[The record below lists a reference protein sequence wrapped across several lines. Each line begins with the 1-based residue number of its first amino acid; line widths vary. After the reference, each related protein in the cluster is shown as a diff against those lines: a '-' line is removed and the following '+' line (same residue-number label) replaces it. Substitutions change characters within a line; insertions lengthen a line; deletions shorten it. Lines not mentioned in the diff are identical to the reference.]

1 MQNTELILSVL
12 ALIFA
17 ALTIRAYLKG
27 DTLQKCIFKPLAM
40 LCIIAIAF
48 LQPGGDLQYYKIA
61 ILIGLGFSLIGDMF
75 LIFDKTMFVPGL
87 VTFLLAHFCYVAAF
101 YQAPAGA
108 NAVYSA
114 VPFVLYF
121 AIFMRI
127 LWYSL
132 GAMKWPV
139 MAYALTITMM
149 GRFAMNRWLNA
160 GDGGGIEALLAFAGA
175 LVFIVSDS
183 FLAYDRFK
191 KPIPQKDIYIL
202 STYFLAQWLI
212 ALSV

>member
-12 ALIFA
+12 TFIFT
-17 ALTIRAYLKG
+17 ALTIRAYLKS

-48 LQPGGDLQYYKIA
+48 LQPGGDPQYYKIA

-75 LIFDKTMFVPGL
+75 LIFDKQLFLPGL
-87 VTFLLAHFCYVAAF
+87 VVFLLAHFCYVSAF
-101 YQAPAGA
+101 YQVPSGP
-108 NAVYSA
+108 NAIYSA

-121 AIFMRI
+121 AVFMRV

-132 GAMKWPV
+132 GALKVPV
-139 MAYALTITMM
+139 IAYALTICMM
-149 GRFAMNRWLNA
+149 GRFAMNRWLNI
-160 GDGGGIEALLAFAGA
+160 GDGEALLAFAGA

-191 KPIPQKDIYIL
+191 KPVPYKDVYIL

-212 ALSV
+212 ALSI

>member
-1 MQNTELILSVL
+1 MINTTLILSIL
-12 ALIFA
+12 AAIFA
-17 ALTIRAYLKG
+17 ALTIRAYLKK
-27 DTLQKCIFKPLAM
+27 DTLQKCIFKPLTM

-48 LQPGGDLQYYKIA
+48 LQPGAEPGYYKIA

-75 LIFDKTMFVPGL
+75 LIFDRKLFLPGL
-87 VTFLLAHFCYVAAF
+87 AVFLLAHFCYVAAF
-101 YQAPAGA
+101 YQLPVGA
-108 NAVYSA
+108 NAIYSA

-139 MAYALTITMM
+139 IAYALTICMM
-149 GRFAMNRWLNA
+149 GRFALNRWLNI
-160 GDGGGIEALLAFAGA
+160 GDTATLLAFAGA
-175 LVFIVSDS
+175 LFFIVSDS
-183 FLAYDRFK
+183 LLAYDRFK
-191 KPIPQKDIYIL
+191 KPIPHKDIFIL

-212 ALSV
+212 AMSI

>member
-1 MQNTELILSVL
+1 
-12 ALIFA
+12 
-17 ALTIRAYLKG
+17 
-27 DTLQKCIFKPLAM
+27 
-40 LCIIAIAF
+40 
-48 LQPGGDLQYYKIA
+48 
-61 ILIGLGFSLIGDMF
+61 
-75 LIFDKTMFVPGL
+75 
-87 VTFLLAHFCYVAAF
+87 VAAF